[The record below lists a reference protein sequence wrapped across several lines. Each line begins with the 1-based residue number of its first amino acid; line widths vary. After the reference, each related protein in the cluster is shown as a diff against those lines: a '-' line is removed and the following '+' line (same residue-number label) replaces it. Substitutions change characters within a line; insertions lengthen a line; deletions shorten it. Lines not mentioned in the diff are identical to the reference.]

1 MQELKDVIT
10 EEAEKYTVL
19 WEQYHKR
26 LLAWKDK
33 RSEIK
38 KIFDEVVTDT
48 KREFKN
54 KPVNFRDIF
63 ASDSNGETV
72 QLQFGQM
79 IAGKKINN
87 DAPNMED
94 GACLVFSQ
102 VPTGEIYCTVYPC
115 VSENMR
121 PFEGLI
127 LYKRFK
133 SPEDITYEKVL
144 DAVKFLFIYQRQT
157 SAAMGIGFWSWD
169 KWVYHW
175 HNWTAKIM
183 FVFLPKL
190 IKKLIK
196 FPLTDDNNA

>member
-79 IAGKKINN
+79 IAGKKSTMMLQIWKM
-87 DAPNMED
+87 A
-94 GACLVFSQ
+94 LV
-102 VPTGEIYCTVYPC
+102 
-115 VSENMR
+115 
-121 PFEGLI
+121 
-127 LYKRFK
+127 
-133 SPEDITYEKVL
+133 
-144 DAVKFLFIYQRQT
+144 
-157 SAAMGIGFWSWD
+157 
-169 KWVYHW
+169 
-175 HNWTAKIM
+175 
-183 FVFLPKL
+183 
-190 IKKLIK
+190 
-196 FPLTDDNNA
+196 